1 MITEEQ
7 IKSLAEKYNLKYD
20 EWEVGYDTED
30 EELLQIEPPYS
41 GVTVYISETNGLT
54 ESCEIIES
62 DSNDECV
69 TVYLNPYWSEIRNC
83 YKTTQ
88 KCKVGDVNLL
98 EKLIQQIIKDKK
110 KADENRKINEIEQD
124 FE

>member
-20 EWEVGYDTED
+20 EWDVGYDTED
-30 EELLQIEPPYS
+30 EELLQIEPPHS
-41 GVTVYISETNGLT
+41 GVTVYIGEYTGLT

-62 DSNDECV
+62 DSNNEYV